1 MSCLYKRNFL
11 NFYIAFSSKIC
22 YHILCTQAERRIT
35 ALKIH
40 TKGIADM
47 KIAINILKVLEIILT
62 AIWGIV
68 FGIFTPLALMSNG
81 IVADEIAQHFVLK
94 LWLINSIVF
103 YCIGTII
110 VMLKYYKLALCFHV
124 TGTVI
129 SLVIYGI
136 FSDIYNGVNAQN
148 PAVLYMPVIFVTFVT
163 LAITIIANF
172 KKINAWLSS
181 VKEKQYEAAPSV
193 LGGEY
198 VIKEEDKNSKK
209 GSKKAKK
216 EQ

>member
-1 MSCLYKRNFL
+1 
-11 NFYIAFSSKIC
+11 
-22 YHILCTQAERRIT
+22 
-35 ALKIH
+35 
-40 TKGIADM
+40 M

-68 FGIFTPLALMSNG
+68 FGIFTPLALMYNG

-110 VMLKYYKLALCFHV
+110 IMLKYYKLALCFHV
-124 TGTVI
+124 IGTII

-148 PAVLYMPVIFVTFVT
+148 PAVLYMPVIFITFVT

-172 KKINAWLSS
+172 KKINEKLSS

-198 VIKEEDKNSKK
+198 SIKDEDRNPKKRSKK
-209 GSKKAKK
+209 GKK